1 MAMQFEEDS
10 VTTGAL
16 ILKRAPFEGV
26 AITLDFTGNTTGVIK
41 AGTPINTSGE
51 ADPTATGTI
60 KGILLHDVLVS
71 RPQGTVLTKAY
82 INTAVALAN
91 AGLESYSADV
101 KSALPMVV
109 FE

>member
-1 MAMQFEEDS
+1 MAMQFEESS
-10 VTTGAL
+10 VVTDVQ
-16 ILKRAPFEGV
+16 ILKRAPFEGL
-26 AITLDFTGNTTGVIK
+26 AITLDFTGNTSGVIK
-41 AGTPINTSGE
+41 AGMPINSDGQ
-51 ADPTATGTI
+51 ADAEATGTI
-60 KGILLHDVLVS
+60 KGILLHDVSVD

-91 AGLESYSADV
+91 AGLASYSSDV